1 MSFIEGSIDVAVALG
16 KGVYSVGE
24 DIALGVQRTGEGL
37 GLGND
42 GRMVNI
48 GYENR
53 AAASLLHD
61 AFKYAMS
68 DHGNPLYKS
77 ILLVLEHYYSYFPE
91 SAITLLANKAGIA
104 AGYSAGRMLI
114 GKKLAEVVA
123 SKIAIAIA
131 ASSAYRQIA
140 KRIGVS
146 AGASAT
152 GVGLPIGL
160 LMMQGLMQ
168 RSSHAAMRLR
178 QKSPELY
185 FILQRNGDLQLIYF
199 LLEKPMEKYIHAIS
213 AAEQNYDEFIKSVN
227 RKYDLS

>member
-1 MSFIEGSIDVAVALG
+1 M
-16 KGVYSVGE
+16 
-24 DIALGVQRTGEGL
+24 
-37 GLGND
+37 
-42 GRMVNI
+42 
-48 GYENR
+48 
-53 AAASLLHD
+53 LHD